1 MTTKEKI
8 IHEALSL
15 FSVRGFSSVSVRD
28 IAYAAGI
35 KESSLYNHF
44 VNKQD
49 IFNQTIAF
57 CQERVTS
64 QYELLYLQNSI
75 SSRVEIHSQL
85 VHDILYSISQSIFR
99 INLSDDYNRMF
110 RQMLTIE
117 QYNSGELRDLYK
129 DIFIDQAIQY
139 QIILFTYLMEN
150 GVIIKGQPKAL
161 ALEFYSPIF
170 LLLSRYDSLDDEAS
184 RLLKI
189 HIDYF
194 ILKNTSK

>member
-8 IHEALSL
+8 IFEALSQ
-15 FSVRGFSSVSVRD
+15 FSIKGFSSVSVRD
-28 IAYAAGI
+28 IAYAVGI

-44 VNKQD
+44 SNKQD
-49 IFNQTIAF
+49 IFNQIIIV

-64 QYELLYLQNSI
+64 QYELLNLQDTLTGKFDKYDRIAPDVLHSI
-75 SSRVEIHSQL
+75 SRAMFSF
-85 VHDILYSISQSIFR
+85 YS
-99 INLSDDYNRMF
+99 SDDYLRMF

-117 QYNSGELRDLYK
+117 QYNNIELGRLYK

-139 QIILFTYLMEN
+139 QTTLFAYLMET
-150 GVIIKGQPKAL
+150 GALSKGQPKAL

-170 LLLSRYDSLDDEAS
+170 LLLCRYDTLDDEAS

-189 HIDYF
+189 HIDHF
-194 ILKNTSK
+194 ILKNSN